1 MALRGI
7 MVDARPLAIRC
18 VSGKMRRLSAFRP
31 LPVSV
36 MQPIETVTVDTAKI
50 ACDGD
55 KASPHP
61 RVFLNLGTQ
70 GFVDCPYCG
79 KHFVLKAGA
88 APAGAH

>member
-1 MALRGI
+1 MG
-7 MVDARPLAIRC
+7 
-18 VSGKMRRLSAFRP
+18 GLSAFRS
-31 LPVSV
+31 LPVFV
-36 MQPIETVTVDTAKI
+36 MQPPQTMPIETVTVDTAKI

-79 KHFVLKAGA
+79 KHYVLKE
-88 APAGAH
+88 GAHAADAH